1 MHRKS
6 TRKVGHPPLTFKNIL
21 KDILKRGGVLD
32 TWKETVADRP
42 VWRKLISDVCA
53 KINSKRHDKRTLKE
67 KKEMN
72 FELIDIIYQK
82 YLSFIYLCPSCSRQL
97 RSLCTLYLS
106 RVGSLA
112 YINTVLLKY
121 AKAMVIIAMRIFP
134 RAKKCY
140 VVLCLCCVI
149 K

>member
-1 MHRKS
+1 MYRKS
-6 TRKVGHPPLTFKNIL
+6 TRKVGHPPLTFKNTL

-42 VWRKLISDVCA
+42 IWRKLISDVYA

-82 YLSFIYLCPSCSRQL
+82 YLSFIYLSVHRVLGNSDHCV
-97 RSLCTLYLS
+97 LC
-106 RVGSLA
+106 
-112 YINTVLLKY
+112 
-121 AKAMVIIAMRIFP
+121 IFP
-134 RAKKCY
+134 VSGLLR
-140 VVLCLCCVI
+140 I
-149 K
+149 